1 MKRSLTI
8 VQIKSQVYLQ
18 QQTKQSSS
26 RNIQELKVLGN
37 FVSGCVFVVVVVF
50 FLTVEKVVLHS
61 KEHYLNSSEKKA

>member
-37 FVSGCVFVVVVVF
+37 FVSGCVFFVVVVF